1 MSTDSRLS
9 SPLFLV
15 APPLRMHL
23 TLCKNGDKTLV
34 FAVNVSIDKTD
45 IDVASA
51 HAKRQ
56 CHEVPKHLRIGLF
69 PLTRARGRPHEFHT
83 AFQPATSSPSLSAL
97 PLQNVLSQ
105 RGTRRGRVAA
115 CRSLEPIIATQTR
128 RRGFISHV

>member
-23 TLCKNGDKTLV
+23 TLYKNGDKTLV

-51 HAKRQ
+51 HAQRPH
-56 CHEVPKHLRIGLF
+56 HELLEHLRIGLI
-69 PLTRARGRPHEFHT
+69 PLTRARGRPHEFHA
-83 AFQPATSSPSLSAL
+83 AFQPAASSPSLSAL
-97 PLQNVLSQ
+97 LSQ
-105 RGTRRGRVAA
+105 RGTDRGRVAA